1 MTSKFIRKADT
12 MIAVVCE
19 FRNKRYKGIANL
31 SKIIEDKHERSGTRL
46 KIGYEVLHRVV
57 TEPIFF

>member
-1 MTSKFIRKADT
+1 